1 MPTGFW
7 NSAQSEPRRAH
18 RFLLNIPN
26 LTNGSETGTYQQ
38 YLCRTVTKPS
48 YTISEVEHKF
58 LGNTYYYPGA
68 VTWNTVTATL
78 VNAVDPD
85 GNKLLFDALYRSGHT
100 DPNMQADIFNGTSQP
115 RTAADGTLLELPSTL
130 NKQDSLNAF
139 GDIIIRE
146 LGPQGSV
153 IGTWKLKNPFLTNVT
168 FGDLDYA
175 SEELLNLELTFRYD
189 FALYGQSTQVSENAG
204 ALATI
209 ATGQ

>member
-1 MPTGFW
+1 MAFW

-18 RFLLNIPN
+18 RFLLNIPR
-26 LTNGSETGTYQQ
+26 LTNGAEDGTYQQ
-38 YLCRTVTKPS
+38 YLCRSVNKPS

-85 GNKLLFDALYRSGHT
+85 GNRLLFDALYRSGHT
-100 DPNMQADIFNGTSQP
+100 DPNMQADIFNGN
-115 RTAADGTLLELPSTL
+115 AGDVLPGTL
-130 NKQDSLNAF
+130 NKEDSLNAF
-139 GDIIIRE
+139 GDILIKE
-146 LGPQGSV
+146 LGPQGGF
-153 IGTWKLKNPFLTNVT
+153 IGTWKLMNPFLTNVT

-189 FALYGQSTQVSENAG
+189 FALYGPRGEVRDNAG
-204 ALATI
+204 FLARTN
-209 ATGQ
+209 AGLE

>member
-68 VTWNTVTATL
+68 VTWNTVQATL
-78 VNAVDPD
+78 VNAVNPD

-100 DPNMQADIFNGTSQP
+100 DPNMQAAIF
-115 RTAADGTLLELPSTL
+115 DGNLPAGQSELLSLPGTL
-130 NKQDSLNAF
+130 NKEDSLNAF
-139 GDIIIRE
+139 GDILIRE
-146 LGPQGSV
+146 LGPQGAI

-189 FALYGQSTQVSENAG
+189 FALYGPSTQVSEDAG
-204 ALATI
+204 LLARI

>member
-1 MPTGFW
+1 MAFW

-18 RFLLNIPN
+18 RFLLNIPR
-26 LTNGSETGTYQQ
+26 LTNGAEDGTYQQ

-68 VTWNTVTATL
+68 VTWNTVQATL

-85 GNKLLFDALYRSGHT
+85 GNRLLFDALYRSGHT
-100 DPNMQADIFNGTSQP
+100 DPNMQSDIFNGNAT
-115 RTAADGTLLELPSTL
+115 DVLPGTL
-130 NKQDSLNAF
+130 NKEDSLNAF
-139 GDIIIRE
+139 GDILIKE
-146 LGPQGSV
+146 LGPKGGF
-153 IGTWKLKNPFLTNVT
+153 IGTWKLMNPFLTNVT

-189 FALYGQSTQVSENAG
+189 FALYGPRGEVLDNAG
-204 ALATI
+204 FLARTN
-209 ATGQ
+209 AGLD